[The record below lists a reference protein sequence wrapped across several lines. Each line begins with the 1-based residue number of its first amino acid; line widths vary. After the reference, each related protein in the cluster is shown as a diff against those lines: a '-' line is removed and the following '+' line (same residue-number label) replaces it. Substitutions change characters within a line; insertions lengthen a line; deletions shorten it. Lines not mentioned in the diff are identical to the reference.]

1 MPAAL
6 LAFVREDTA
15 TTTTFSCSRVLDLGS
30 FPFRQ
35 ASRVHQGID
44 PLRETTLEALI
55 PTKLLFP
62 SGRLYFVYQQN
73 ICLKLSAHRVGR
85 HAHSSP
91 SCHRWCVGS
100 LVSNLLRLGVSCI
113 WHIYYIYYKSLPQVS
128 MAKPRQD
135 RNLMPSPLMARSAN
149 SGSSAFSNPTKLE
162 VLRLAGPNCWVCNTR
177 DPQFAN
183 VIAQTDAQVGNAARS
198 IVCMVS
204 DLKANVF

>member
-1 MPAAL
+1 M
-6 LAFVREDTA
+6 
-15 TTTTFSCSRVLDLGS
+15 
-30 FPFRQ
+30 
-35 ASRVHQGID
+35 
-44 PLRETTLEALI
+44 
-55 PTKLLFP
+55 PTKAPRHPSPSRDNVGSPNSHETILLFP

-73 ICLKLSAHRVGR
+73 ICLKLSARRAGR

-91 SCHRWCVGS
+91 SCHRSCVGS

-135 RNLMPSPLMARSAN
+135 RNLMPSPSMARSAN

-177 DPQFAN
+177 DPQFVP
-183 VIAQTDAQVGNAARS
+183 VIAQTDTQVGDSARS